1 MEVFRA
7 LVEAQDGELSV
18 AQSRQM
24 VSRRFDL
31 SEKEV
36 RTIEREGA
44 GQVVAA
50 PVSLVAVYLPRPT
63 WHS

>member
-18 AQSRQM
+18 AQSREM

-31 SEKEV
+31 SEMEV
-36 RTIEREGA
+36 RMIEREGLDR
-44 GQVVAA
+44 QW
-50 PVSLVAVYLPRPT
+50 PPL
-63 WHS
+63 